1 MNIKVL
7 LSGALLGACALLSSC
22 AVDSS
27 ILKPNYD
34 FTKIRRVAVLEFRD
48 APYVPNT
55 GAMVS
60 QLFVK
65 HLLKAGYNVVERD
78 ELEALLR
85 ERQLT
90 MSGIVGSPELAKE
103 FGKLS
108 GIDAFIAG
116 SITLCVLPQDI
127 YEGGM
132 TRYVAAQV
140 GVVSRMISV
149 DTGEVLWAGSD
160 TYDSMNMQTAFDYL
174 IGSLVRQLRDDIRV
188 DALKATGQ

>member
-1 MNIKVL
+1 MKNKI
-7 LSGALLGACALLSSC
+7 ALLAALLLASVMMSSC

-34 FTKIRRVAVLEFRD
+34 FSGIKRVAVLDFRD
-48 APYVPNT
+48 ASYAPNT

-65 HLLKAGYNVVERD
+65 HLLKSGYNVVERQ
-78 ELEALLR
+78 ELDALLR
-85 ERQLT
+85 ERQMT
-90 MSGIVGSPELAKE
+90 MAGIVSNPDQAKE

-108 GIDAFIAG
+108 GIDAFVAG
-116 SITLCVLPQDI
+116 SITMCVPPQDI

-140 GVVSRMISV
+140 GVVCRMISV
-149 DTGEVLWAGSD
+149 DTGEILWAGSD

-174 IGSLVRQLRDDIRV
+174 IGSLVRQLVQDIQSTV
-188 DALKATGQ
+188 PVTK